1 MSSKYLPVFRH
12 LKGFY
17 SPDLWAVLVWFAI
30 AIVLHYP
37 QQILGKQI
45 VMWDSLSLLSSLG
58 VTGHTAERILLLF
71 PVIYAGYAFGTMA
84 GFISLGVATA
94 IMIPRLFLFSTYL
107 PDALVET
114 VGIIL
119 VGALANLSIYGFR
132 RANKQRQEMLS
143 KLELAYH
150 LLQSHTR
157 TIEEDE
163 NRLAT
168 LNQISDIVSQSL
180 ELSQILN
187 RAIEGVIS
195 SMRVDAAWIFILNR
209 DSTELLLATHRGFP
223 EGLPR
228 IKVGSGLSGQV
239 AKTGEVLILEDTA
252 KDPALPDHIKQQMR
266 SAIIVPLRSKGKV
279 NGTLGVS
286 SLSYRSFQQGEIELL
301 TAMGGQIG
309 VAVDNARLYER
320 QQEVLE
326 ELQFSEQ
333 RYRELFEG
341 AYDAIW
347 VHNMDGNLVAV
358 NKASEELT
366 GYSSKELL
374 KMNVKSFLSEESIVV
389 ATRIRQTLDEGQ
401 VVEQPYEQRLI
412 RRDGSQAILKL
423 TSSLLKE
430 DGRPTGFLHI
440 ARDVTLE
447 KEMQDKLSAA
457 YRELTESHQRLKES
471 QEQLIQAEKL
481 TSLGQLAAS
490 VAHEVN
496 NPLSGV
502 LIYTQLLI
510 KKIDHNDIR
519 RETTLEYL
527 RKMETELIY
536 STKLIQNL
544 FDFARQ
550 TPPAFRQVNLNEVV
564 DRSYSFTAQS
574 VALQHIQVIRDLDSS
589 LPSLMADFDQLQQ
602 VCTNLIMNAL
612 QAMPGGGTLTL
623 RTWAESDQGMIQVR
637 DTGCGISP
645 ENMRKLF
652 TPFFTTKRE
661 VKGVGLGL
669 AVAYGIVQRHKGKID
684 VQSKVGEGTA
694 FTLCLPLRLN
704 EHEHLETAGSENGAS
719 ASRPPE

>member
-1 MSSKYLPVFRH
+1 MISRRLK
-12 LKGFY
+12 LKGIY
-17 SPDLWAVLVWFAI
+17 NPDLWAVLIWFAI
-30 AIVLHYP
+30 GIVLHYP
-37 QQILGKQI
+37 QQIL
-45 VMWDSLSLLSSLG
+45 MTDSPSLLFSGPTRHS
-58 VTGHTAERILLLF
+58 VERILLLF
-71 PVIYAGYAFGTMA
+71 PIIYASYAFGTMV
-84 GFISLGVATA
+84 GFISLVAAAA
-94 IMIPRLFLFSTYL
+94 IMIPRVFLLSTYV
-107 PDALVET
+107 PDVLIET

-119 VGALANLSIYGFR
+119 IGAQVNLLIYGYR
-132 RANKQRQEMLS
+132 KDKKQRQEMLS

-187 RAIEGVIS
+187 TAIEGVIS

-209 DSTELLLATHRGFP
+209 DSTELLLAAHRGFP

-301 TAMGGQIG
+301 TAIGGQIG

-347 VHNMDGNLVAV
+347 VHSLDGNLLAV
-358 NKASEELT
+358 NKASEQLT
-366 GYSSKELL
+366 GYSSRELL
-374 KMNVKSFLSEESIVV
+374 KMNVRSFVSEESVV
-389 ATRIRQTLDEGQ
+389 LATRIRQMLYEGQ

-510 KKIDHNDIR
+510 KKIDDNDIP
-519 RETTLEYL
+519 RETTLKYL

-536 STKLIQNL
+536 STKLIRNL

-550 TPPAFRQVNLNEVV
+550 TPPAFRQVNLNEVLN
-564 DRSYSFTAQS
+564 RSYDFAALSAAQH
-574 VALQHIQVIRDLDSS
+574 VQVEKKLDPS
-589 LPSLMADFDQLQQ
+589 LPTLMADFDQLQQ
-602 VCTNLIMNAL
+602 VCTNLITNAI
-612 QAMPGGGTLTL
+612 QAMPEGGTLTL
-623 RTWAESDQGMIQVR
+623 RTWAGRDQVMIQVR

-704 EHEHLETAGSENGAS
+704 EHEHLETAGSENVAS
-719 ASRPPE
+719 ASRAPE